1 MKNLTGGPLE
11 SLADLFHRQF
21 CSAYDAELRQLDL
34 LPQLASAAGE
44 PQLARLFDQHHSQTR
59 LQAERLKAMASTI
72 EMPLERGRCQA
83 MEGLIADALLAAEA
97 MGSEKVRDAALIVAA
112 QGVEH
117 YEISAYGCL
126 RTFAERLGLS
136 ELQKQLQ
143 EILEEESAADD
154 ELSELAENF
163 INTHAARES
172 L

>member
-1 MKNLTGGPLE
+1 MTNLTGGALE
-11 SLADLFHRQF
+11 SLGDLFQRQL
-21 CSAYDAELRQLDL
+21 CSVYDAELRQLDL
-34 LPQLASAAGE
+34 LPRLSNAASESQLATI
-44 PQLARLFDQHHSQTR
+44 FDQHHSQTR
-59 LQAERLKAMASTI
+59 LQVERLEAMASAI
-72 EMPLERGRCQA
+72 GMQLNRCRCQA
-83 MEGLIADALLAAEA
+83 MEGLVADALLAAEA
-97 MGSEKVRDAALIVAA
+97 AGCEKVRDAAMIVAA

-126 RTFAERLGLS
+126 RTFAQQLGHS

-143 EILEEESAADD
+143 EILDEESATDS